1 VKGLCVFKL
10 KKTLYKS
17 KFPSFPDDHE
27 VDVIGY
33 SGSTSDDDHSSIR
46 SSTSDGGVTITTWK
60 QLAITEEL

>member
-1 VKGLCVFKL
+1 
-10 KKTLYKS
+10 
-17 KFPSFPDDHE
+17 

>member
-1 VKGLCVFKL
+1 MFRLLVELDLIELFVL
-10 KKTLYKS
+10 S
-17 KFPSFPDDHE
+17 DDHE

-60 QLAITEEL
+60 QLAITEEI